1 MRPNVQYDRTLSPK
15 LDALPITSLE
25 VQFGNGGPIVIH
37 CDKRINGRRKPS
49 YSGMFT
55 SPEEAAT
62 AINKILDGEDP
73 SSCKSN
79 GPLREAMT
87 DDDVAYGMD
96 AMRTFS
102 GYDLLSA
109 REHWPQIGEFF
120 AALNRRS

>member
-1 MRPNVQYDRTLSPK
+1 
-15 LDALPITSLE
+15 
-25 VQFGNGGPIVIH
+25 VQFGNCGLIVIH
-37 CDKRINGRRKPS
+37 CDKRINGRREPA
-49 YSGMFT
+49 YSGMFQ
-55 SPEEAAT
+55 SPSDAAT
-62 AINKILDGEDP
+62 TINKILDGEDP
-73 SSCKSN
+73 SSWNSN

-87 DDDVAYGMD
+87 DDDVAFATD